1 MDNTVAKQAFGSHIC
16 HFWQRFETTLT
27 VTQKYSAFQV
37 EVTGRFGKR
46 LKSISAIRRTLK
58 FSLESFYGF
67 TLVKDNPS
75 LMISRL
81 SYENCMELEKS

>member
-46 LKSISAIRRTLK
+46 LKVS
-58 FSLESFYGF
+58 
-67 TLVKDNPS
+67 VPS
-75 LMISRL
+75 DGP
-81 SYENCMELEKS
+81 